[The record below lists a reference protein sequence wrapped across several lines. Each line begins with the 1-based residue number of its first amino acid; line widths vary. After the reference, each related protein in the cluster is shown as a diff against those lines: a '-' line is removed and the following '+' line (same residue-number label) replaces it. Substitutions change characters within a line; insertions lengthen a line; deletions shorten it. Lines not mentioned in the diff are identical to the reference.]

1 MTYNEL
7 IKYFEGKSLRE
18 IAKEIGLKSH
28 SPLDFY
34 KQHGI
39 PTGRQAII
47 ELKTNGALKA
57 DI

>member
-7 IKYFEGKSLRE
+7 IKHFDGKSLRE
-18 IAKEIGLKSH
+18 IAKEVGLKSH

-39 PTGRQAII
+39 PKGRQAII